1 MWSHLAPWD
10 RSRGAGP
17 GVDGCPPRTGRT
29 QRTRGQGGVVDVE
42 EEDAI
47 EMRRMEGSPQG
58 RVHCPKWSHHSSHN
72 RRNLCNMRSQSDL
85 FKQCTKISYLMM
97 ETLCFAHI
105 QKSCYSGF
113 LFVWMCSVWF
123 CLLCWLKFLIVWR
136 RPASPSRREGS
147 GAVFTDKSPSPSTV
161 WLTER
166 SPNPFWLSTS

>member
-1 MWSHLAPWD
+1 
-10 RSRGAGP
+10 
-17 GVDGCPPRTGRT
+17 
-29 QRTRGQGGVVDVE
+29 
-42 EEDAI
+42 
-47 EMRRMEGSPQG
+47 MRRMEGSPQG

-97 ETLCFAHI
+97 EALCFAHI

-161 WLTER
+161 WLTVR
-166 SPNPFWLSTS
+166 SPNPSGCQPRDGDDGRCDVHGHGGVRRRHHHGGWRP